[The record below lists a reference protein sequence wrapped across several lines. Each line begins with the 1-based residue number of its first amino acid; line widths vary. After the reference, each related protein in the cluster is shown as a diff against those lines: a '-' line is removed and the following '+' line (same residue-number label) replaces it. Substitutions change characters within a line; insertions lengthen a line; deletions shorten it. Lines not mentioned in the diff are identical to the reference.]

1 MGAKDQGFGFTPGFL
16 QVVNV
21 LFKRVSCRPPLAV
34 LTEVA
39 AILS

>member
-21 LFKRVSCRPPLAV
+21 LFLISSVW
-34 LTEVA
+34 LTA
-39 AILS
+39 